1 MGVAAQ
7 RPHRGAADRHPAVR
21 RAGVG
26 DPRGPRLPRPDPV
39 RHRPRRALLQLLDR
53 RGAPARPVAAHHP
66 GVLPER
72 RHRVGGAARRR
83 RAQRG
88 RGRELGLARCPVPA
102 PGPRPRAGRPVPRW
116 RRRRRHAR
124 VRPPDPQLRRRRV
137 LPARGEG
144 RDELD
149 RPRHTVYLSTDL
161 GPGTMTTSGYP
172 RTVRRLRRGEALE
185 SAELVYAG
193 EETDLSISAFRDHTP
208 GFERDFLRRALA
220 FYADELHL
228 IGADGTLTKIDVPDS
243 AMTDVHR
250 EWCTVEL
257 REDWGSF
264 TAGSLLA
271 ARFDDVLAG
280 TPSWEVLF
288 EPTDS
293 SSLAGYAWTRHHLVL
308 DVLEHV
314 VDRLVVLTPGEQG
327 WTRAPFTGAPEF
339 GSVTVAAVDAD
350 EGDDVWLIVTDYL
363 TPSTLSIATVGEQP
377 RPLRSAPA
385 FFDASRHVIEQHF
398 VTSDDGNRVPY
409 FLVRRNDLPFDGS
422 APTLLYGYGGFEIPM
437 TPGYSG
443 GTGRSW
449 LERGGVYAVA
459 NLRGGGHG
467 RRRPGPDRPR
477 RHLARTPRRAGRQ
490 QRRPDGREH
499 AGPLPG
505 AVRRGGHPGAAA
517 GHEALQP
524 PARRRLL
531 DGRVRRPGHRR
542 LGVHPDV
549 LAVPPDRRR
558 GRLPADDPADLH
570 PRRPGAPRP
579 RPQVRR
585 RAGGRRS
592 RRDLLREHRRRARR
606 RRGQRAGRQDGRTG
620 LRIPV
625 GEAGMSDVVIRV
637 RGEHERQVPAERGT
651 ALVVVEAQGPEAAPV
666 RAEVERGTAALVAD
680 VRGLHDP
687 DAGPVRRYV
696 VDQARSWVEQ
706 PPSRGARSRRCTTRR
721 CRCRWSSTTSPGS
734 ARGCPVWTGSPVRR
748 SRGSP
753 GTWPR
758 PPPRGR
764 ARGPA
769 GRAAPGRRTRPGLRR
784 RPGPG
789 HRRPALGRR
798 HRDARRPGGR
808 DERPG
813 RRRARQLGRR
823 VRRRR
828 LGTLLAPDDITVRA
842 EVEAEF
848 VVRPGC

>member
-1 MGVAAQ
+1 MTNDPHAWLEDVTGTEALEWVSQ
-7 RPHRGAADRHPAVR
+7 RNARTEARLTGTPLFAELESGIREVLDSRDRIPFVTARGGHYYNFWTDEEH
-21 RAGVG
+21 
-26 DPRGPRLPRPDPV
+26 PRGLWRRTTPESYRSADTEWEVLLDVDALNAAEGENWVWHGARFLRPDLD
-39 RHRPRRALLQLLDR
+39 RALVDLSR
-53 RGAPARPVAAHHP
+53 
-66 GVLPER
+66 
-72 RHRVGGAARRR
+72 GGADADVT
-83 RAQRG
+83 
-88 RGRELGLARCPVPA
+88 REFDLPTRSFVDG
-102 PGPRPRAGRPVPRW
+102 GFSRPEAKGGMSW
-116 RRRRRHAR
+116 I
-124 VRPPDPQLRRRRV
+124 D
-137 LPARGEG
+137 
-144 RDELD
+144 RD
-149 RPRHTVYLSTDL
+149 TVYLSTDL

-385 FFDASRHVIEQHF
+385 FFDASRHVIEQHL
-398 VTSDDGNRVPY
+398 VTSDDGTRVPY

-459 NLRGGGHG
+459 NLRGGGEY
-467 RRRPGPDRPR
+467 GPRWHRAALREKRPR
-477 RHLARTPRRAGRQ
+477 AYEDMAAVARDLIDRGVTSRAHLAVQGGSNGGLMAGNMLVRY
-490 QRRPDGREH
+490 PE
-499 AGPLPG
+499 LFG
-505 AVRRGGHPGAAA
+505 AVVIQVPLLDMKRYSHLLAGASWMAEYGDPDTDDWEFIRTFSPYHLIDDAADYPPTILLTSTRDDRVHPGHARKFAAALEAA
-517 GHEALQP
+517 GHDVTYYENIEGGHGGAADNAQA
-524 PARRRLL
+524 AR
-531 DGRVRRPGHRR
+531 
-542 LGVHPDV
+542 
-549 LAVPPDRRR
+549 
-558 GRLPADDPADLH
+558 
-570 PRRPGAPRP
+570 
-579 RPQVRR
+579 
-585 RAGGRRS
+585 
-592 RRDLLREHRRRARR
+592 
-606 RRGQRAGRQDGRTG
+606 
-620 LRIPV
+620 
-625 GEAGMSDVVIRV
+625 M
-637 RGEHERQVPAERGT
+637 
-651 ALVVVEAQGPEAAPV
+651 
-666 RAEVERGTAALVAD
+666 AALAY
-680 VRGLHDP
+680 GFL
-687 DAGPVRRYV
+687 
-696 VDQARSWVEQ
+696 WEK
-706 PPSRGARSRRCTTRR
+706 
-721 CRCRWSSTTSPGS
+721 
-734 ARGCPVWTGSPVRR
+734 
-748 SRGSP
+748 
-753 GTWPR
+753 
-758 PPPRGR
+758 
-764 ARGPA
+764 
-769 GRAAPGRRTRPGLRR
+769 
-784 RPGPG
+784 
-789 HRRPALGRR
+789 
-798 HRDARRPGGR
+798 
-808 DERPG
+808 
-813 RRRARQLGRR
+813 
-823 VRRRR
+823 
-828 LGTLLAPDDITVRA
+828 LA
-842 EVEAEF
+842 
-848 VVRPGC
+848 